1 MEAVVANLIEPGD
14 SILVGT
20 SGIWGERVSDMSARF
35 GATVT
40 QVTPDVAVGGGSI
53 PVEKIVK
60 SIEEI
65 KPTVVFLVQGESSTG
80 VHQNLDRRIGEACR
94 AHGSLLVVDTVASLG
109 GVPFYA
115 DEWLVDA
122 GYSGSQKVLSAPPGA
137 APLFFGERAL
147 AKLKARKTPPATYNL
162 DLNLIGT
169 YWGWFLPE
177 GRPRSY
183 HHTGMVS
190 TWYAMREALAVLAGQ
205 GTLEESWKRHAT
217 MSSRLWSG
225 LKELGLKPFPASP
238 EDALATVNTIV
249 VPEGV
254 DWAALCAHAL
264 SEYSLEIAGG
274 LGPTAGKVWRV
285 GVMGR
290 NACPECV
297 DLVVSAFR
305 SGLEK
310 QGWAKK

>member
-1 MEAVVANLIEPGD
+1 MEAVVANLLEPGD

-20 SGIWGERVSDMSARF
+20 SGIWGERVSDMASRF
-35 GATVT
+35 GARVS
-40 QVTPDVAVGGGSI
+40 QLAPDAPRGGSI
-53 PVEKIVK
+53 PVAKIVEA
-60 SIEEI
+60 IGRE

-80 VHQNLDRRIGEACR
+80 VHQNLGPEIGRACR
-94 AHGSLLVVDTVASLG
+94 AAGSLLVVDSVASLG

-122 GYSGSQKVLSAPPGA
+122 GYAGSQKVLSAPPGA

-147 AKLKARKTPPATYNL
+147 EKLARRKTPPATYNL
-162 DLNLIGT
+162 DLNLVGT

-177 GRPRSY
+177 KPRSY

-190 TWYAMREALAVLAGQ
+190 MWYAMREALAVLREETG
-205 GTLEESWKRHAT
+205 GKLEASWERHSA
-217 MSSRLWSG
+217 MAARLWAG
-225 LKELGLKPFPASP
+225 LTELGLKPFPASP

-264 SEYSLEIAGG
+264 KEYHLEIAGG

-297 DLVVSAFR
+297 DLVVAAFR
-305 SGLEK
+305 SGLAA
-310 QGWAKK
+310 QGWKGE